1 MNRRTTKTLYPYLL
15 ASVVLLTA
23 CEPGDKSQQ
32 GKNQQRQ
39 GWKAGEVIS
48 DINDKASE
56 LTKDISEETEEIA
69 NAVSDKIGE
78 ILKGSTDSLPAK
90 EVKKLS
96 QFEYKVF
103 EMPVDSANEDFQ
115 DELNSL
121 GQERW
126 DCFDVKPLVSDEE
139 GSSSFLFFCKRRPFT
154 PLKFVPAGLA
164 LPLSLGGKSQ

>member
-1 MNRRTTKTLYPYLL
+1 MNRRTKSFIHTYLL
-15 ASVVLLTA
+15 ASAVLITA
-23 CEPGDKSQQ
+23 CEPRGQSQHS
-32 GKNQQRQ
+32 KNQKGE

-69 NAVSDKIGE
+69 KAVSDKVGE
-78 ILKGSTDSLPAK
+78 ILKDSTDSLPAK

-121 GQERW
+121 GEERW
-126 DCFDVKPLVSDEE
+126 DCFDVKPITSEEE
-139 GSSSFLFFCKRRPFT
+139 GNSSFLFFCKRRPFT
-154 PLKFVPAGLA
+154 PLKFVPAGRA
-164 LPLSLGGKSQ
+164 IY